1 MKEVLTPLAMA
12 RPGAVVTLIA
22 INAGFGL
29 RRRLADMGLSPG
41 VNLRIIQSQIPG
53 PVIIDLRGS
62 RLALGRGM
70 AQRIIVKEA

>member
-1 MKEVLTPLAMA
+1 MAMA

>member
-1 MKEVLTPLAMA
+1 MSLAMA
-12 RPGAVVTLIA
+12 RPGEVVTLVA

-41 VNLRIIQSQIPG
+41 VSLRVIQSQMPG
-53 PVIIDLRGS
+53 PVIIELRGS

-70 AQRIIVKEA
+70 AQKIMVKGM